1 MESYQF
7 SPANA
12 GQPEEIRV
20 KLPFE
25 DEQNKEE
32 IFQILEKLKTNEGS
46 VNDSDITLFCR
57 LLSSRT
63 SLKYVHDEALTAQV
77 LIFIILSYFITNP
90 LNHAV
95 HLCPV

>member
-7 SPANA
+7 TPANA

-32 IFQILEKLKTNEGS
+32 IFRILEKLKTND
-46 VNDSDITLFCR
+46 NDEIHLMKKCDNNKSEKAYVILV
-57 LLSSRT
+57 LL
-63 SLKYVHDEALTAQV
+63 
-77 LIFIILSYFITNP
+77 
-90 LNHAV
+90 
-95 HLCPV
+95 